1 MFEVASIWTLQ
12 SSPSVKV
19 VDVPGLIGDDIH
31 SLGGGSPGLVV
42 QSEGSNPGAGYWMDI
57 FHINLL

>member
-31 SLGGGSPGLVV
+31 SLGGGEKAASDCSQIRAPVV
-42 QSEGSNPGAGYWMDI
+42 NVIKTFLDEI
-57 FHINLL
+57 

>member
-31 SLGGGSPGLVV
+31 SLGGGGEKAASDCSQIRAPVV
-42 QSEGSNPGAGYWMDI
+42 NVIKTFLDEI
-57 FHINLL
+57 